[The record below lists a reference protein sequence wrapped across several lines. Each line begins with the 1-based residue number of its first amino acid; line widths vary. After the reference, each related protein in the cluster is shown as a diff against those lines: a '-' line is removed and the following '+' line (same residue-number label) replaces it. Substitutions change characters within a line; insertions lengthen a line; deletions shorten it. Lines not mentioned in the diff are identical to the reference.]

1 MSGLEP
7 FTSIA
12 VLILAFCV
20 CFGLRAQKGVVHLF
34 WMGCQKTKSSS
45 DEVVELSS
53 EMPLIK
59 SIEADDFEN
68 WKLQILCSLD
78 QMEDPAQPLILWD
91 IISAIASLKPV
102 TNAEFVISII
112 LDWMSTWCEGLNLR
126 GTDTLYASLDNLH
139 ASLASASCRQL
150 QIFCVLY
157 RRLLLSHCRA
167 EVLSGRTS
175 LEQLE
180 APEQRTLSLGKISG
194 HFIHSAEQ
202 EEQLKKHLSI
212 VEHELRH
219 RLYLGT
225 LSLASCLESA
235 EQLEN
240 RLGDME
246 VVTPLIVKWVIS
258 NKSECFSHLVQ
269 LADEMASTSNDM

>member
-1 MSGLEP
+1 MDQL
-7 FTSIA
+7 IH
-12 VLILAFCV
+12 VLTPAFCILL

-34 WMGCQKTKSSS
+34 WMGCQKTKSSL
-45 DEVVELSS
+45 DEALELSY
-53 EMPLIK
+53 ETPLIE
-59 SIEADDFEN
+59 SIEADDFES
-68 WKLQILCSLD
+68 WKSQILFSLR
-78 QMEDPAQPLILWD
+78 QMEDPTHPLILWD
-91 IISAIASLKPV
+91 IIAALASLKPV

-112 LDWMSTWCEGLNLR
+112 LDWMSTWCEGLDLR
-126 GTDTLYASLDNLH
+126 DTDTLYTSLDSLQAN
-139 ASLASASCRQL
+139 LASASCRQL

-157 RRLLLSHCRA
+157 RQLFLAHCRA

-180 APEQRTLSLGKISG
+180 APGERTLSLGKISG
-194 HFIHSAEQ
+194 SFLHSAEQ
-202 EEQLKKHLSI
+202 EDQLKTHLSSI
-212 VEHELRH
+212 EHELRQ

-246 VVTPLIVKWVIS
+246 VVTPLIVNWVIA
-258 NKSECFSHLVQ
+258 NKSECFPHLVQ
-269 LADEMASTSNDM
+269 LADEMSSTSNDM